1 MMEGRKV
8 IALNR
13 RARFDYTIEESFEC
27 GIVLEGSEV
36 KSIRLGKVS
45 FPDGFAVFEN
55 GELWLRNVNIAEYSF
70 SSMFNHDPER
80 PRKLLAHAQELKRLK
95 RRVDEKGYTLIPLDF
110 HFTKGRIKVE
120 LGLCRGKKFGD
131 KREAIKER
139 DVKRD
144 IAREFRERQV

>member
-1 MMEGRKV
+1 MEGRKV